1 MAYRRDSYR
10 KDSYTRAD
18 SYRDGRIYDDEEY
31 GGYPGHADQYSDF
44 GNKDDF
50 YDPRGTST
58 QSYSFPDAV
67 AKFIIHLYQSI
78 NNRDVSEIEN
88 LYEIRFPQ
96 LTRDYFKEEK
106 WPQDITH
113 LVDDPLFTTL
123 YRELYFRHIYA
134 TMSNSLTFSDRCN
147 SYSNY
152 CELFNMILTSPEP
165 IDLTLTNQWLWEII
179 DEFVYQFQ
187 SFSQFRRSPRL
198 NAEESQYFKE
208 HTYIWSVLSV
218 LNVLYS
224 LIEKS
229 NINQQLRAYF
239 NGENAETVAGDF
251 GKSPL
256 YKMLGYFSLIA
267 LLRVHSMLGDYH
279 LAVKVL
285 ENIDLH
291 KNTMYCNVPACQ
303 ITTYYYVGFAYVMMR
318 RYADAIRTYT
328 NALLY
333 IQRMRQMF
341 QAKSYQ
347 NDQVNKQTDQMY
359 TMLAICL
366 VLHPQSIDESINSV
380 LQDRKYADK
389 ISKMQQGDMKEFE
402 NCFTFACPKFLSP
415 VPPAIDAS
423 PDPSQEPLQIQK
435 SIFMEEVAQQIYLP
449 TIRSFLKL
457 YTTMP
462 VSKLAAFME
471 LDHNTLMECLLCFKH
486 KMHNI
491 VWSKGV
497 SSLDGDFMA
506 GSEVD
511 FYIDKDMVH
520 IADTKVGRRY
530 GDYFIRHIHLMDEL
544 HRALKG
550 LKF

>member
-1 MAYRRDSYR
+1 MMRYGR
-10 KDSYTRAD
+10 KDSQRSDERVYEDDYYEPQYVDEGRGGFDKDYYTD
-18 SYRDGRIYDDEEY
+18 Y
-31 GGYPGHADQYSDF
+31 GGSGAKSTYQY
-44 GNKDDF
+44 
-50 YDPRGTST
+50 
-58 QSYSFPDAV
+58 PDAV
-67 AKFIIHLYQSI
+67 AKFIIHLYKAI
-78 NNRDVSEIEN
+78 NNRDTAEIEN

-96 LTRDYFKEEK
+96 LTKDYFKEEK
-106 WPQDITH
+106 WPVDISH
-113 LVDDPLFTTL
+113 LVDEPLFITL

-134 TMSNSLTFSDRCN
+134 ALPQSLTFSDRCN

-187 SFSQFRRSPRL
+187 SFSQFRRSPKL
-198 NAEESQYFKE
+198 NQEEMSYLKD
-208 HTYIWSVLSV
+208 HSYIWSVLSV

-229 NINQQLRAYF
+229 NINAQLKAYF
-239 NGENAETVAGDF
+239 NNENPDEVAGEF

-256 YKMLGYFSLIA
+256 YKMLGYFSIIA

-328 NALLY
+328 NSLLY
-333 IQRMRQMF
+333 MQRIRQMF

-347 NDQVNKQTDQMY
+347 NDQVNKQTEQMY
-359 TMLAICL
+359 TMLAVCL
-366 VLHPQSIDESINSV
+366 VLHPQSIDESINGV
-380 LQDRKYADK
+380 LQDRKF
-389 ISKMQQGDMKEFE
+389 SEKMARMQGGDLKEFE
-402 NCFTFACPKFLSP
+402 NCFLFACPKFLSP
-415 VPPAIDAS
+415 VPPSLESGATPDA
-423 PDPSQEPLQIQK
+423 SQEPLYIQK
-435 SIFMEEVAQQIYLP
+435 TIFLQEVAQQIYLP
-449 TIRSFLKL
+449 TVRSFLKL

-462 VSKLAAFME
+462 ISKLAAFME
-471 LDHNTLMECLLCFKH
+471 TDQTALGECLLCFKH
-486 KMHNI
+486 KMHNV
-491 VWSKGV
+491 VWTKGI
-497 SSLDGDFMA
+497 SSLDGEFQA

-530 GDYFIRHIHLMDEL
+530 GDYFIRHIHIMDEL
-544 HRALKG
+544 HRALKS

>member
-1 MAYRRDSYR
+1 MYRSR
-10 KDSYTRAD
+10 KESIPR
-18 SYRDGRIYDDEEY
+18 SEGFDDEY
-31 GGYPGHADQYSDF
+31 NDYYQSGGGQNDYFSSAD
-44 GNKDDF
+44 
-50 YDPRGTST
+50 RHR
-58 QSYSFPDAV
+58 SYQFPDAV
-67 AKFIIHLYQSI
+67 AKFITHLYKAI
-78 NNRDVSEIEN
+78 TNRDIGEIEN
-88 LYEIRFPQ
+88 LYEIRYPQ
-96 LTRDYFKEEK
+96 LAKDYFKEEK
-106 WPQDITH
+106 WPWDVANV
-113 LVDDPLFTTL
+113 VDEPVFTTL

-134 TMSNSLTFSDRCN
+134 ALSPQLTFSDRCN

-187 SFSQFRRSPRL
+187 SFTQFRRSPKL
-198 NAEESQYFKE
+198 NAEEIAYIKDHS
-208 HTYIWSVLSV
+208 YIWSVLSV

-239 NGENAETVAGDF
+239 TGENAELVAGEF

-318 RYADAIRTYT
+318 RYADAIRTYQ
-328 NALLY
+328 NSLLY
-333 IQRMRQMF
+333 VQRMRQMF

-359 TMLAICL
+359 TMLGVCL

-380 LQDRKYADK
+380 LQDRKYAEK
-389 ISKMQQGDMKEFE
+389 IARMQAGDLKEFE
-402 NCFTFACPKFLSP
+402 NCFLYACPKFLSP
-415 VPPAIDAS
+415 VPPSLEGGVID
-423 PDPSQEPLQIQK
+423 QEPLQIQK
-435 SIFMEEVAQQIYLP
+435 TIFLQEVSQQIYLP
-449 TIRSFLKL
+449 TLRSFLKL

-462 VSKLAAFME
+462 LEKLAAFME
-471 LDHNTLMECLLCFKH
+471 TDESSLSECLLCFKH

-491 VWSKGV
+491 VWSKGL
-497 SSLDGDFMA
+497 SSLEGDFQA

-511 FYIDKDMVH
+511 FYIDKKMIH

-530 GDYFIRHIHLMDEL
+530 GDYFIRQIHLFDEMA
-544 HRALKG
+544 RG
-550 LKF
+550 LKSLRF